1 MNMKKF
7 LVGLTI
13 AITTMGVMA
22 ELTAKPMGGGRSFGR
37 QSQNVNRMPAAP
49 APSQSPSMAP
59 RQAAQ
64 PAPAPAV
71 PPAAAAKKPSPWKGI
86 LGGALLGL
94 GLGALLSHFGLGG
107 AMASAIGS
115 ILMIALI
122 GGVIFFI
129 ISMIRRKSAANG
141 PRPAAAFGGQQGS
154 FGGPQGYDAPQEQRG
169 VATPEIGSGLN
180 PPAQPAWQPAAQ
192 PAAFQPVQPEP
203 AAAVPAAHQQ
213 WGVPADFDSYNFLRH
228 AKGNFIRL
236 QAAWDK
242 ADVNDIREFTTPEV
256 FAELRM
262 QIQERNGQ
270 SDFTDVVQID
280 AELLGI
286 ENDGKDYLASV
297 RFTGMIKPA
306 KDALAEPFK
315 EVWNLVK
322 PVSGDGGWLLGGIQ
336 QIA

>member
-1 MNMKKF
+1 MKLKKF

-22 ELTAKPMGGGRSFGR
+22 ELAARPMGGGRSFGR
-37 QSQNVNRMPAAP
+37 QSQNVSRMPAAP

-71 PPAAAAKKPSPWKGI
+71 PPAATPKPPSPWKGI

-94 GLGALLSHFGLGG
+94 GLGALFSHFGMGG
-107 AMASAIGS
+107 ALASALGS

-129 ISMIRRKSAANG
+129 VSMLRRKSAPA
-141 PRPAAAFGGQQGS
+141 PRPVSAFGGQQGY
-154 FGGPQGYDAPQEQRG
+154 GGPQG

-180 PPAQPAWQPAAQ
+180 QPAAQ
-192 PAAFQPVQPEP
+192 PSAFQPVQPEP
-203 AAAVPAAHQQ
+203 VAAPAAAEAPAHAQ

-228 AKGNFIRL
+228 AKSNFIRL

-242 ADVNDIREFTTPEV
+242 SDVNDIREFTTPEV

-262 QIQERNGQ
+262 QIQERDGQ
-270 SDFTDVVQID
+270 EDFTDVVQID

-322 PVSGDGGWLLGGIQ
+322 PVSGNGGWLLGGIQ